1 MVFSAAFLIVL
12 IVGLRVANHDDLW
25 RRALIAIIFL
35 FGAANLIQASGTLE
49 DPSGDG
55 LLTRWVRHATNDGPL
70 VAIYGLI
77 ALAITYGVTIWLVS
91 RGFRLG
97 RKGRSEPS
105 YAPNFRS
112 IYLWAF
118 IVVLVGFF
126 SLQIVSAGLLFGSL

>member
-1 MVFSAAFLIVL
+1 MIFSVAFLIVL

-25 RRALIAIIFL
+25 KRALIAIIFL
-35 FGAANLIQASGTLE
+35 FGAFSLIQANGTLE

-77 ALAITYGVTIWLVS
+77 ALAITYGFTIWLVYH
-91 RGFRLG
+91 GFQLG
-97 RKGRSEPS
+97 RQGRSEPS

-118 IVVLVGFF
+118 IVVLVGLF
-126 SLQIVSAGLLFGSL
+126 SLQIVSASISFSSL